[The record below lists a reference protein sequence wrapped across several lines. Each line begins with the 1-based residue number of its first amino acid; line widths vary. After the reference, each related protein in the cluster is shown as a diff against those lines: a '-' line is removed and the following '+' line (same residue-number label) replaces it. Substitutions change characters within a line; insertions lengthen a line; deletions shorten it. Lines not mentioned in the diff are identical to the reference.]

1 MANEEMQRTIQF
13 ILEHQ
18 AQLFTSLESLK
29 EIVRMQSSQIAQ
41 HSAQIAQHSAQIA
54 EHSAQIAQHSAQ
66 IAENSSQ
73 ISSLR
78 DLLLRT
84 LRIIEE
90 QGRQTDERINAL
102 VLVVERYFSNGRKPS
117 E

>member
-29 EIVRMQSSQIAQ
+29 EIVRMQSS
-41 HSAQIAQHSAQIA
+41 QIAQHSAQIA